1 MTESVSGTPL
11 PEITD
16 QTRPFWDAAREGRL
30 VMQTCPHCGTVSF
43 PPKPWC
49 IECGSRDIDWAEVG
63 PGGTV
68 YSYTLSRSV
77 AMNWPGWQEQLPVV
91 LALVDVDRGA
101 RMYAQLVD
109 CPPEEVSIGMR
120 LEAVFVPLGEE
131 VTIPKF
137 RPAGG

>member
-68 YSYTLSRSV
+68 YSYTVSRSV

>member
-1 MTESVSGTPL
+1 MTESASGTPL

-68 YSYTLSRSV
+68 YSYTVSRSV

>member
-1 MTESVSGTPL
+1 MTESASGTPL

-16 QTRPFWDAAREGRL
+16 QTRPFWDAAREGRP

-68 YSYTLSRSV
+68 YSYTVSRSV